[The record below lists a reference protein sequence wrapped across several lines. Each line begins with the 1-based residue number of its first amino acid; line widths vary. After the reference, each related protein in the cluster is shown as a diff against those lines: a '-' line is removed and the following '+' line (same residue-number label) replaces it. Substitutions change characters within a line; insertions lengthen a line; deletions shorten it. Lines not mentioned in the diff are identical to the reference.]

1 MGEWI
6 SLICVLLT
14 ANVDTV
20 LLAMGWS
27 LRRRQF
33 TLGAV
38 AVIGVV
44 TTAATWLALTLGHW
58 AAGCLAALTAKKA
71 GGGLLIAMGVWM
83 MIDALREEPPKTT
96 PVPVGWG
103 EGLPVGRHDLSLA
116 HRQNMRPRRGAPQRR
131 ASQDR
136 RRLGWQQRLGGSFVQ
151 LRHHR
156 SGDLPRRCAGTLRPA
171 GVAVPVWSDALRR
184 CLSAV
189 GGGGAVDLKTT

>member
-103 EGLPVGRHDLSLA
+103 ECLALSLTLA
-116 HRQNMRPRRGAPQRR
+116 GNNMGLGIGAGL
-131 ASQDR
+131 AGSITV
-136 RRLGWQQRLGGSFVQ
+136 LAIFLGGA
-151 LRHHR
+151 L
-156 SGDLPRRCAGTLRPA
+156 GRCALRGWLYQYGA
-171 GVAVPVWSDALRR
+171 M
-184 CLSAV
+184 LS
-189 GGGGAVDLKTT
+189 GAVLVLLGAVAPWI

>member
-96 PVPVGWG
+96 PVPVG
-103 EGLPVGRHDLSLA
+103 
-116 HRQNMRPRRGAPQRR
+116 
-131 ASQDR
+131 
-136 RRLGWQQRLGGSFVQ
+136 
-151 LRHHR
+151 
-156 SGDLPRRCAGTLRPA
+156 
-171 GVAVPVWSDALRR
+171 
-184 CLSAV
+184 
-189 GGGGAVDLKTT
+189 

>member
-58 AAGCLAALTAKKA
+58 AAGCLVALTAKKA

-103 EGLPVGRHDLSLA
+103 ECLALSLTLA
-116 HRQNMRPRRGAPQRR
+116 GNNMGLGIGAGL
-131 ASQDR
+131 AGSSAWAAA
-136 RRLGWQQRLGGSFVQ
+136 LCNCVITVLAIFLGGA
-151 LRHHR
+151 L
-156 SGDLPRRCAGTLRPA
+156 GRCALRGWLYQYGA
-171 GVAVPVWSDALRR
+171 M
-184 CLSAV
+184 LS
-189 GGGGAVDLKTT
+189 GAVLVLLGAVAPWI